1 MFFATSR
8 IHAADEQLMK
18 RIKKGEHQAF
28 EILYDRYARQMLRYF
43 YRMLHGD
50 KTLAQDFLQE
60 LFLKVIQRPE
70 TFDHSRTFKTWLYT
84 IAYNMC
90 KNEYRRQTVRKN
102 YLAANDII
110 SQSEEKPA
118 ETSLDQQYF
127 RKRLMSELEKLST
140 DQRAAFLLRFQEEL
154 SITQISAI
162 MGCPAGTVKSRLF
175 YACKKLSHLL
185 EEFNPKGD
193 G

>member
-1 MFFATSR
+1 
-8 IHAADEQLMK
+8 
-18 RIKKGEHQAF
+18 
-28 EILYDRYARQMLRYF
+28 
-43 YRMLHGD
+43 
-50 KTLAQDFLQE
+50 
-60 LFLKVIQRPE
+60 
-70 TFDHSRTFKTWLYT
+70 
-84 IAYNMC
+84 
-90 KNEYRRQTVRKN
+90 
-102 YLAANDII
+102 
-110 SQSEEKPA
+110 
-118 ETSLDQQYF
+118 
-127 RKRLMSELEKLST
+127 MSELEKLST